1 MVKDGNYDYKIDTLI
16 IAKTMSVCT
25 ETEPQ
30 PKAKDNILVLV

>member
-16 IAKTMSVCT
+16 IAKAMILCT

-30 PKAKDNILVLV
+30 PTAKDNILVLV